1 MQLSFIEA
9 TLSFLVLGVSE
20 ILIVRYF
27 QCGFGHLLRR
37 WSLLQ
42 DQSLLQAQCDSMKQ
56 IHLYVCLKRMN
67 REGNLSQYLFL
78 FVCFVRDD

>member
-9 TLSFLVLGVSE
+9 ALSFLVLGVSE
-20 ILIVRYF
+20 ILIVTYF
-27 QCGFGHLLRR
+27 QCGFVHLLRR

-42 DQSLLQAQCDSMKQ
+42 DQCDSMKQ
-56 IHLYVCLKRMN
+56 KHLYVCLKRMN